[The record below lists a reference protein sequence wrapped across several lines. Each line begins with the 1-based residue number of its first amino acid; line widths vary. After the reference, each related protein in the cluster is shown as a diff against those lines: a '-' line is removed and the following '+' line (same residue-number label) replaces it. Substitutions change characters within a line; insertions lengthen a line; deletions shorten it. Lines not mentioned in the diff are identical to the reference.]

1 MDIVEFEMFDYC
13 KSFKQFLFYA
23 VDELPIIEKE
33 LKRSLCRK
41 QASEV
46 CFICLVTEEFKR
58 FVFRDQE
65 FKHLYL

>member
-23 VDELPIIEKE
+23 VDELPIIERE

-41 QASEV
+41 QASEALATV
-46 CFICLVTEEFKR
+46 MSLEVVEEVLK
-58 FVFRDQE
+58 E
-65 FKHLYL
+65 ASM